1 MTAPPVAG
9 SVRLAGLSLEQH
21 AGITVALAEGFARA
35 EVLAQEGVTEV
46 AFRRADIAWK
56 KRLAADA
63 RQGGAL
69 FAAHQEKRALAE
81 DWLRRDVAPLDTDI
95 GAWLGLCNAFGPGS
109 ESLELLRRWS
119 LTLADIARIGRAWE
133 RQLARDAKLR
143 ARAAEL
149 RASAKPPSR
158 VSVSPARL
166 RPFPWSTPA
175 PRPAPAGQGAPVV
188 SRAPERDAEPLVI
201 VPVVPSYLRADAR
214 PAAPVSPAIGV
225 PPALSAPLPSPPAPL
240 PSPPAPPPSPPA
252 PPRRVDVTLDG
263 FVLPRRRT
271 LPFARPPLP
280 VSAEGPPNAAS
291 PLPGAAASLPTAEQ
305 PTAAP
310 DTAGKAAGTEPRGP
324 LGTVV
329 VFDVNQLLGA
339 RGAPPPPAPSP
350 PLTLEE
356 HAAMRLELTL
366 RPGRLAEVLRL
377 AGLDPASLARL
388 DQHYGA
394 LRRSSPQI
402 NAAWEQAYRAAWS
415 SWMAAPW
422 PGPRR

>member
-149 RASAKPPSR
+149 RASAKPPSQ

-214 PAAPVSPAIGV
+214 PAAPVAPVGA
-225 PPALSAPLPSPPAPL
+225 PPALSAPLPSPLSPAASPL
-240 PSPPAPPPSPPA
+240 PPSPAASPLPA
-252 PPRRVDVTLDG
+252 VPPRRGDVTLDG

-271 LPFARPPLP
+271 LPFARPP
-280 VSAEGPPNAAS
+280 V
-291 PLPGAAASLPTAEQ
+291 
-305 PTAAP
+305 
-310 DTAGKAAGTEPRGP
+310 
-324 LGTVV
+324 
-329 VFDVNQLLGA
+329 
-339 RGAPPPPAPSP
+339 PPPPAPPP

-356 HAAMRLELTL
+356 HAAMTLELTL

-377 AGLDPASLARL
+377 AGLDPGSKARL